1 MVVFSVLQ
9 HVRGLEVGVIGVHHD
24 VVSFCGR
31 ELLQSGTVAA
41 VVSISVA
48 VTVGRLVQRPLEEL
62 WLPHRVGL
70 EREH

>member
-1 MVVFSVLQ
+1 MKNVLSIRWSLCVVVSVLQ

-24 VVSFCGR
+24 VVPFCGL

-48 VTVGRLVQRPLEEL
+48 VTV
-62 WLPHRVGL
+62 
-70 EREH
+70 